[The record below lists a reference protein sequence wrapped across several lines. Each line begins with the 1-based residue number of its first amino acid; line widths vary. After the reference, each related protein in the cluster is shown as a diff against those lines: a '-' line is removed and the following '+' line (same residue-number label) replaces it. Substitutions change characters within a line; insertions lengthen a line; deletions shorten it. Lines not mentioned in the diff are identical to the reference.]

1 MDNINELIRVKN
13 FVNNLNLKL
22 ENEEVLTEVEEKI
35 ISYISFLIDFKEKKN
50 EDFTKILQRYRST
63 S

>member
-50 EDFTKILQRYRST
+50 EDFTKILQRYHST
-63 S
+63 R

>member
-1 MDNINELIRVKN
+1 MDNKNELIRVKN

-50 EDFTKILQRYRST
+50 EDFTKILQRYHST
-63 S
+63 R

>member
-1 MDNINELIRVKN
+1 MGNKNELIRVKN

-50 EDFTKILQRYRST
+50 EDFTKILQRYHST
-63 S
+63 R

>member
-13 FVNNLNLKL
+13 FVNNLNLKF

-63 S
+63 R

>member
-1 MDNINELIRVKN
+1 MDNKNELIRVKN

-63 S
+63 R